1 MIQLT
6 DEPID
11 VAALLAT
18 AQRPDA
24 GAVVLFLGITREFTG
39 QRQTVELDYEAYET
53 MAELELAKLESTACQ
68 RWPLVDCSIVHRIGR
83 VPIAEAS
90 VAIVASAPHRGE
102 AFAAAKW
109 LIDTIKEQVPIWKR
123 ERWADGSTEWVHPLP
138 GCARREL
145 LR

>member
-123 ERWADGSTEWVHPLP
+123 ERWADGSTEWVHP
-138 GCARREL
+138 
-145 LR
+145 